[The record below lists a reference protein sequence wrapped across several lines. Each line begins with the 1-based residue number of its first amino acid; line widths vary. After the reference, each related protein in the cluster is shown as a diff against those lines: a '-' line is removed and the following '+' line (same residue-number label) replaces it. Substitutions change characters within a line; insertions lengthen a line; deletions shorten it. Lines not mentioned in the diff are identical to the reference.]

1 MTLPIFKEAEE
12 QYTIQLIQ
20 KFLKDQDSPITKEKY
35 LEVQKQLGKEP
46 DPKYMPLGYE
56 DLPEDAQLALI
67 IYNKLGNRIY
77 GDVGFTGKDYTNLP
91 ILIERHNIY
100 DTALLIDLLNVIDIY
115 YIEKNQRQIKKMYDD
130 MKKKTK

>member
-12 QYTIQLIQ
+12 QDTIQLIQ

-56 DLPEDAQLALI
+56 DLPEDAQLAFI